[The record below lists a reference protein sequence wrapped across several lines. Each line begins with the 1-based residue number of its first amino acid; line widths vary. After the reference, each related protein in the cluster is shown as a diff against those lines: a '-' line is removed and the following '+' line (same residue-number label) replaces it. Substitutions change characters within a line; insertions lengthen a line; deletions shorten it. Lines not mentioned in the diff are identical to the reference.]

1 MTLEQW
7 QRGWDA
13 LVLEAKLRGSFVGLL
28 TNNLAVPRDLW
39 DRMVAYPPKPISLP
53 KDGANMSERRGS
65 RHAHGMTGVAPL
77 EVAVFRHQQTAH
89 GLDGEPESRPAS
101 LTQPKSGVA

>member
-13 LVLEAKLRGSFVGLL
+13 LVLEAKLRGSFVGLS

-39 DRMVAYPPKPISLP
+39 DRMVAYPPKPTSLP
-53 KDGANMSERRGS
+53 KDEPRSDEDGHCTRCGCPFEDPRELTHECPPGFID
-65 RHAHGMTGVAPL
+65 AP
-77 EVAVFRHQQTAH
+77 
-89 GLDGEPESRPAS
+89 
-101 LTQPKSGVA
+101 PKDE